1 MTNEVSSS
9 SSRSQ
14 KRKKKRRNVLSLD
27 PEMEKKIDAAV
38 RIRTRM
44 IVRDAMGNPT
54 QFRSTI
60 YQKEDEES

>member
-1 MTNEVSSS
+1 ML
-9 SSRSQ
+9 Q
-14 KRKKKRRNVLSLD
+14 LD

>member
-1 MTNEVSSS
+1 MSMKTS

-14 KRKKKRRNVLSLD
+14 KRKKKRRNVLQLD

-44 IVRDAMGNPT
+44 IVRDAVGNPT

-60 YQKEDEES
+60 YQKEDDEN

>member
-1 MTNEVSSS
+1 MSMKTS

-14 KRKKKRRNVLSLD
+14 KRKKKRRNVLQLD
-27 PEMEKKIDAAV
+27 PEMERKIDAAV

-44 IVRDAMGNPT
+44 IVRDAVGNPT

-60 YQKEDEES
+60 YQKEDDEN

>member
-1 MTNEVSSS
+1 ML
-9 SSRSQ
+9 Q
-14 KRKKKRRNVLSLD
+14 LD

-44 IVRDAMGNPT
+44 IVRDAVGNPT

-60 YQKEDEES
+60 HEKEGDE

>member
-1 MTNEVSSS
+1 MSMKTS

-14 KRKKKRRNVLSLD
+14 KRKRKRRNVLSLD

-60 YQKEDEES
+60 YQKEDDEN

>member
-1 MTNEVSSS
+1 ML
-9 SSRSQ
+9 Q
-14 KRKKKRRNVLSLD
+14 LD

-44 IVRDAMGNPT
+44 IVRDSVGNPT

-60 YQKEDEES
+60 YQKEDDEN